1 MSIVTKTELKEQI
14 TSVSSS
20 KDGHVARWYFGGLAS
35 TGAVIVTHP
44 LDTMKVYYQTSGQ
57 LPGSQGLI
65 STTLRVI
72 QTNGFLSLY
81 NGISASMLRQMTYS
95 TTRFGIYEVMKQRIV
110 SKDETI
116 PPLYK
121 RVLLAGVSGAIGGLF
136 GVPADIVNVRMQND
150 IKLPVGMKRNYGNA
164 FRGIYIIL
172 QEEGIRAMFQGSSM
186 ALTRAVLVSIGQL
199 AMYDQFKYFFVG
211 TLKMGNDD
219 VKTHILSAT
228 FSSITSTALAQPLDV
243 LKTRLMNAS
252 GPGRQTVRECIT
264 EVYQTSGPL
273 GFYKGF
279 APALIR
285 LVPHTILVF
294 VLFEQLR
301 IRFGI
306 EKNRN

>member
-95 TTRFGIYEVMKQRIV
+95 TT
-110 SKDETI
+110 
-116 PPLYK
+116 P
-121 RVLLAGVSGAIGGLF
+121 GVSGAIGGLF

-199 AMYDQFKYFFVG
+199 AMYDQF
-211 TLKMGNDD
+211 N
-219 VKTHILSAT
+219 
-228 FSSITSTALAQPLDV
+228 ITSTALAQPLDV